1 MPDAAVCIGDLSEPR
16 QLYFPSQSPGLPSR
30 GSGGIH
36 LTDSDDYDALVG
48 GHTPGDDPVASPQV
62 ASPQAG
68 AWSMAARAA
77 AAWTGSGAAPGVP
90 SSNGSRWLDFSSAV
104 EACVTDGIMSPSL
117 GAEMRR
123 LAYMAGGDVVSR
135 CWEPPVFA
143 SMAPQARVVTMQRAH
158 RLLSEHIGGSKG
170 TPPPAT
176 GGAQPAGEETGAA
189 GAAGAAE
196 R

>member
-1 MPDAAVCIGDLSEPR
+1 MRVVCIGAVSEPR
-16 QLYFPSQSPGLPSR
+16 HCASHVIQSPGLPSR

-48 GHTPGDDPVASPQV
+48 GHTPGDEPAPSPQV

-68 AWSMAARAA
+68 AWNMAARAA

-90 SSNGSRWLDFSSAV
+90 SSNGSRWLDFSDAV
-104 EACVTDGIMSPSL
+104 DSCVTDGIMSPSL

-123 LAYMAGGDVVSR
+123 LAYMAGGDVVSKV
-135 CWEPPVFA
+135 WEPPIFA
-143 SMAPQARVVTMQRAH
+143 IMAPQARIVTMQRAH
-158 RLLSEHIGGSKG
+158 RLLSEHIGGNIG
-170 TPPPAT
+170 QQTPPAIVWARPES
-176 GGAQPAGEETGAA
+176 EETRAA
-189 GAAGAAE
+189 AAVEAAE